1 MEKLEKLLNNIYIV
15 GGVIVVASLALY
27 TFKII
32 ETMHLKAIIFTLVF
46 ISKSLEAFILH
57 KSKRK
62 IGAGL
67 ILMIVGSLILSV
79 ANLVEIF
86 SKQF

>member
-1 MEKLEKLLNNIYIV
+1 MEKLEKLLNNIYTV
-15 GGVIVVASLALY
+15 GGVIVISSLALY
-27 TFKII
+27 CFKII
-32 ETMHLKAIIFTLVF
+32 NIKHLNAIIFTLVF

-67 ILMIVGSLILSV
+67 ILIIIGSLILSV
-79 ANLVEIF
+79 MNFVEIF
-86 SKQF
+86 SKQL